1 MKQFQGKSGKFYVKN
16 PFHDG
21 AYSYAVY
28 PSKDKYGKML
38 PIYTTTEIAFSDF
51 DESNKEECY
60 QFTVDVGGKSM
71 YEFLATLTG
80 TLIKPVDGITDAK
93 QYLKLLIEKH
103 GKNQV
108 KYQYKKI

>member
-1 MKQFQGKSGKFYVKN
+1 MKQFQGKSGKYYVKN

-28 PSKDKYGKML
+28 PDKEKYGKML
-38 PIYTTTEIAFSDF
+38 PTYTTTDIAFSDF

-60 QFTVDVGGKSM
+60 QFKVNVGGKLM
-71 YEFLATLTG
+71 YEFSATLTG
-80 TLIKPVDGITDAK
+80 VLVEPVNGISSAK
-93 QYLKLLIEKH
+93 EYLKSLIEKH